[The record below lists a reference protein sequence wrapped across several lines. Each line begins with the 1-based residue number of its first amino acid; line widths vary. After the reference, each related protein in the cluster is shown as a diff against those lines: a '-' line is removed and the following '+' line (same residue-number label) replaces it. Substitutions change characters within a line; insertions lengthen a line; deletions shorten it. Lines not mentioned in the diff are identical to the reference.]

1 MVHTSKESLHGPVG
15 DPHHAAVR
23 EVVREV
29 QDNTKTFEELKALI
43 SVFYQQ
49 KKFLQLDP
57 QAPLHPVPMQ

>member
-29 QDNTKTFEELKALI
+29 QDNTKTFEELKA
-43 SVFYQQ
+43 Q
-49 KKFLQLDP
+49 
-57 QAPLHPVPMQ
+57 